1 MSAVAK
7 YRYSYCYRYDAMM
20 KNVATY
26 TDGVS
31 SGNVD
36 ASVVKMLEHKVEI
49 SITN

>member
-1 MSAVAK
+1 MSAVGK
-7 YRYSYCYRYDAMM
+7 YRYSYCYRYDEMM
-20 KNVATY
+20 NVTTY

-36 ASVVKMLEHKVEI
+36 ASVVEVLEHEIEI